1 MSLLTRVE
9 EALKNAMKAKDALSL
24 QTFRMM
30 KSALKNKQIELMR
43 ELNDDEAFKIFNTLI
58 KQRKES
64 IEQFTKGGR
73 KELADKEEAEIKI
86 ISQFLPQA
94 LDPTEVENLV
104 RQAITE
110 VEAKSLSDMGKAIKT
125 AMGKIA
131 GRAEGKLVSDL
142 VKKILGS

>member
-30 KSALKNKQIELMR
+30 KSALQNKQIELMR

-64 IEQFTKGGR
+64 IEQFIQGGR

>member
-64 IEQFTKGGR
+64 IEQFIQGGR

>member
-30 KSALKNKQIELMR
+30 KSALQNKQIELMR

-64 IEQFTKGGR
+64 IEQFIQGGR

-131 GRAEGKLVSDL
+131 GRAEGKLVSDF